1 MIQGLLSVW
10 SYFLWTGKQ
19 ERVVRDWSDMATIKI
34 VERNARIFARDNFHC
49 VYCDYDGSTFERWRY
64 LAIDHFIPRASGG
77 TEDDAN
83 LVTACMDCNFMKG
96 SFRFATVAEARVQM
110 GKWVAQ
116 ERQIFE
122 RNFSPMA
129 VVSTEP

>member
-1 MIQGLLSVW
+1 
-10 SYFLWTGKQ
+10 
-19 ERVVRDWSDMATIKI
+19 MATIKI

-49 VYCDYDGSTFERWRY
+49 VYCDYDGSTFERWRC

-83 LVTACMDCNFMKG
+83 LVTACMDCNFMKQR
-96 SFRFATVAEARVQM
+96 FRFATVAEARVQM

-122 RNFSPMA
+122 RNFSRTA
-129 VVSTEP
+129 VASTEP